1 MSDTLVAQPD
11 VLIGGQYAVDASRPL
26 TGVAGGLAAFAAH
39 GVGTRREG
47 LMAVQVAPGAPPR
60 AGLLGLLAASPPPGV
75 LTPLAHGAAPIAGGE
90 AYFVICPAPPGPSL
104 AATERSWS
112 ESELLEQVL
121 RPAAAALDALATRH
135 ATHRAIRPDNLFC
148 ASPGEPV
155 VLGCAWAAP
164 PAMHQPVVFEPPY
177 VGMCLPAGRGE
188 GSIAD
193 DVYALGVTLL
203 SLLLGR
209 LPLAGL
215 DAESILRRKLEFGSF
230 AALTAETRLPTS
242 FADLLRGMLAE
253 DPAHRPPPTLL
264 KDPSAARARR
274 LAVQP
279 PKRAQQALQIDG
291 IGVWDARSAALAMA
305 SRPEEAARL
314 LRLGVVDHWLRRGLG
329 DTALTERLDAAIGQR
344 SGDLKPEDPR
354 TEPML
359 TMRAIAVLDP
369 LAPLCWRGLALWP
382 DGLGAALA
390 ETQAGG
396 NPAAA
401 QERAAR
407 LEEMIGAEAIGAWAG
422 LHGESENAPKL
433 RQEARQYRA
442 MQRSRGPGPHT
453 GMLRLIYTLNPL
465 LPCASPLLAPH
476 CVNRLVDLLPALE
489 AAAAKPEMRK
499 LPPIDGHITAFIAAR
514 QDGRDLAE
522 TVERPASRGESATLA
537 PLRTLAAL
545 QNRLPQRPL
554 PALAQWIGEQ
564 TAVEVTSWHSRSTRA
579 QIEAELQSLI
589 AAGQLTAMLK
599 LLDDQAGLGADR
611 QKLTQAIG
619 EIRRIDAELAHIAQG
634 AKARQ
639 TTARHY
645 GHEVAAGAGLAAL
658 AAVLAFTAL
667 G

>member
-1 MSDTLVAQPD
+1 MSDALVAQPD
-11 VLIGGQYAVDASRPL
+11 LLIGGQYAVDASRPL
-26 TGVAGGLAAFAAH
+26 TGAAGGLVAFAAH

-60 AGLLGLLAASPPPGV
+60 AALLGLLAASPPPGM
-75 LTPLAHGAAPIAGGE
+75 LTPLAHGTAPIAGGE

-104 AATERSWS
+104 AATARSWS

-148 ASPGEPV
+148 ANPGEPV

-209 LPLAGL
+209 APLAGL
-215 DAESILRRKLEFGSF
+215 DTESILRRKLEFGSYT
-230 AALTAETRLPTS
+230 ALTADTRLPTT

-264 KDPSAARARR
+264 KDPAAARARR

-279 PKRAQQALQIDG
+279 PRRAQQALQIDG

-329 DTALTERLDAAIGQR
+329 DSVLTERLDAAIGQR
-344 SGDLKPEDPR
+344 NGDLKPEDPR

-359 TMRAIAVLDP
+359 AMRAVAVLDP

-382 DGLGAALA
+382 DGLGSALA
-390 ETQAGG
+390 ETQAGN
-396 NPAAA
+396 NPAGA

-407 LEEMIGAEAIGAWAG
+407 LEEMIAVEALGVWAG
-422 LHGESENAPKL
+422 LHDDSEHASKL
-433 RQEARQYRA
+433 GQEARQYRA
-442 MQRSRGPGPHT
+442 MQRGRSASN
-453 GMLRLIYTLNPL
+453 GMTRLIYTLNPL

-476 CVNRLVDLLPALE
+476 CVNRLADLLPALE
-489 AAAAKPEMRK
+489 AVAAKPEVRK
-499 LPPIDGHITAFIAAR
+499 LPPVDGHIAAFIAAR
-514 QDGRDLAE
+514 QDGRDLADV
-522 TVERPASRGESATLA
+522 VERSTSRSDSTTLT

-545 QNRLPQRPL
+545 QNRLPQRAL

-564 TAVEVTSWHSRSTRA
+564 TAAEVTNWHSRSART
-579 QIEAELQSLI
+579 QIEAELRNLI
-589 AAGQLTAMLK
+589 AAGQLSAMLK
-599 LLDDQAGLGADR
+599 LLDDQTGLGADR
-611 QKLTQAIG
+611 KKLTQAIG
-619 EIRRIDAELAHIAQG
+619 EIRRIDAELDHIAKS
-634 AKARQ
+634 AMTRQ
-639 TTARHY
+639 TTARHF

-658 AAVLAFTAL
+658 AVVLAFTAL